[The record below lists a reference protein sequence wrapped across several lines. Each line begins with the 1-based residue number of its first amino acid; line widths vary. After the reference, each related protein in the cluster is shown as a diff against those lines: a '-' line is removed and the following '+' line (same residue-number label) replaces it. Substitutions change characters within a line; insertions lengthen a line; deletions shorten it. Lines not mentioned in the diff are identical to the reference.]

1 MTNDIE
7 EMITNELGNKIW
19 IQVCGD
25 HNIFGYRGGL
35 WCGFVK
41 KENVNIVFQDVSWDI
56 KDSSSFPGFVISGD
70 KTIYQ
75 SNDLSDDG
83 FEALVYNRTFYDM
96 ADDYVELSQEFILL
110 NNLRYDENRH
120 AYYAMY
126 ESGENEEA
134 VRYIDKQTIEI
145 KFKFIRQYIAAKQLV
160 FILYFDYHKS
170 SALNNTVS
178 NKEVRTEKLFYTI
191 SYGRVNPTEGKWCT
205 RVLGKKLWYPLPVE
219 KCHYWPYEKDEE
231 YPEFDISETQD
242 GEIYKFTCDPDK
254 LANYFGKNPEA
265 PHYLTPIAFK
275 KEVLKKYYDQPEKY
289 TIQDGELTCGYLWSL
304 PIDNDH
310 EDFISAYLGDIG
322 EKLPESERMHWRE
335 YNIIVDAPLSV
346 TAIQRDFGNIATESE
361 TVEYQF
367 QVHYLQLNRQ
377 WKEKYGWSLFLE
389 EHKDIEVSLDQM
401 RRPLVNS
408 IKEFEELLLDLVKIL
423 IDGLNEKE
431 IKNHLEE
438 VPQNLR
444 GINALG
450 EFLSV
455 NGFKGFEDHITF
467 LKKLY
472 KLRSS
477 GVAHLKGENY
487 QKDSR
492 YFHLTGDNYTES
504 FTEILVKANAF
515 LCYLRDSLK

>member
-1 MTNDIE
+1 MTKDIE

-41 KENVNIVFQDVSWDI
+41 KENVDNVFRDAGWDI
-56 KDSSSFPGFVISGD
+56 KESSSFPGFIISGD

-75 SNDLSDDG
+75 SNNLSDDG
-83 FEALVYNRTFYDM
+83 FEALLYNREFYGM

-110 NNLRYDENRH
+110 NNLRYDENSH
-120 AYYAMY
+120 AYYVMY
-126 ESGENEEA
+126 NNGESEEA
-134 VRYIDKQTIEI
+134 VRYKDQQTIEI

-160 FILYFDYHKS
+160 FLLYFDYHE
-170 SALNNTVS
+170 SAAFDNTTN
-178 NKEVRTEKLFYTI
+178 NKEVKTEELFYTI
-191 SYGRVNPTEGKWCT
+191 GYGRINPTNNKWYT

-219 KCHYWPYEKDEE
+219 KCNYWPYEKGEA
-231 YPEFDISETQD
+231 YSEFDISENQD
-242 GEIYKFTCDPDK
+242 GSIYKFTCDPDK
-254 LANYFGKNPEA
+254 LANDFGKNPEA
-265 PHYLTPIAFK
+265 PHYFTPIAFK

-289 TIQDGELTCGYLWSL
+289 TIQDGKLICGSLWSL

-310 EDFISAYLGDIG
+310 KDFISVYLGDIG

-335 YNIIVDAPLSV
+335 YNTIVDDPLSI
-346 TAIQRDFGNIATESE
+346 TAFQRDFANIPADSE
-361 TVEYQF
+361 TAEHQF
-367 QVHYLQLNRQ
+367 QANYLKLNRE
-377 WKEKYGWSLFLE
+377 WKEKYGWTLFLE
-389 EHKDIEVSLDQM
+389 GHDDIEISFDQI

-408 IKEFEELLLDLVKIL
+408 AKEFEELLLDLVKIL
-423 IDGLNEKE
+423 IDGLNEKD

-438 VPQNLR
+438 VHKNLR
-444 GINALG
+444 GIKALG

-455 NGFKGFEDHITF
+455 NGFKGFEEHITF
-467 LKKLY
+467 LNKLY

-477 GVAHLKGENY
+477 GVAHLKGKNY

-515 LCYLRDSLK
+515 LRYLRDSLK